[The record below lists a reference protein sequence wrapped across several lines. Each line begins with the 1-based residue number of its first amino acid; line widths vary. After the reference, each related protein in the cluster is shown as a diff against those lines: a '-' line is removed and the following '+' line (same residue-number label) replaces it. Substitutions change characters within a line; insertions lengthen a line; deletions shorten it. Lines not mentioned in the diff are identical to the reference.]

1 MHGTERGAR
10 HDGLGERHGLKL
22 VYTADVL
29 ANVSGGVRRTGEYLG
44 NVDLKSTID
53 ADRLFGWQDTIF
65 FVYLLNNHGGEPS
78 EHAGAVQ
85 AVSNIEAP
93 STTKLFEAWV
103 QKSLYQDR
111 ISFLA
116 GLYDLNSE
124 FYVTESSELF
134 LNDSFG
140 AGKDLSQ
147 TGRNGPSIFP
157 TTSVGLRVKA
167 EPMPSLY
174 LQAVALDGVPGDPD
188 NPRGTRIRFA
198 EGDGAL
204 IAAEFGYLRGD
215 GSGRAGKYALGT
227 WRYTARFDDLTDI
240 DSEGLPRQRTDRG
253 VYVLV
258 EQGVYREA
266 NAPEQGLDAFMRSGR
281 ANPDVNR
288 FAYAL
293 GAGIVYTGLI
303 PGRPRDQLGL
313 SLAKARNGGKYQ
325 RLQRVA
331 GAPVTEAETVFE
343 LTYRAQVRPWLAV
356 QPDVQYVVHPDTD
369 PTVRNAWVAG
379 VRVEMSFEHDAHP
392 W

>member
-29 ANVSGGVRRTGEYLG
+29 ANVSGGVRRTAEYLG
-44 NVDLKSTID
+44 NVDLKSTVD
-53 ADRLFGWQDTIF
+53 ADRLLGWQDTIF

-78 EHAGAVQ
+78 EHAGAAQ

-103 QKSLYQDR
+103 QKSLYQER
-111 ISFLA
+111 LSFLA

-140 AGKDLSQ
+140 TGKDLNQ

-157 TTSVGLRVKA
+157 TTSVGMRVKA

-204 IAAEFGYLRGD
+204 IVAEVGYLAD
-215 GSGRAGKYALGT
+215 GKSERSSKYALGT
-227 WRYTARFDDLTDI
+227 WRYTARFDDLLYV

-253 VYVLV
+253 VYFLA
-258 EQGVYREA
+258 EHGMYREA
-266 NAPEQGLDAFMRSGR
+266 DAAEQGLDVFLRYGR
-281 ANPDVNR
+281 ANSDVNR
-288 FAYAL
+288 FAHAL
-293 GAGIVYTGLI
+293 GAGAVYTGLV
-303 PGRPRDQLGL
+303 PGRPQDQLGL

-325 RLQRVA
+325 RLQRLA

-356 QPDVQYVVHPDTD
+356 QPDVQYVVDPGTD
-369 PTVRNAWVAG
+369 PTLKNAWVVG